1 MIRFLILFALTPM
14 LLLAEDKVAIPAYAI
29 VALFLVVIVLFFW
42 GIYKAMKTQKRVYT
56 LALLPFVGLIAWMFF
71 I

>member
-1 MIRFLILFALTPM
+1 MIRLFLLFTLAPM

-29 VALFLVVIVLFFW
+29 LGAFLVVIVLFFW
-42 GIYKAMKTQKRVYT
+42 GIYKAMKTQKRIYT

>member
-1 MIRFLILFALTPM
+1 MIRLFLLLTLSPM
-14 LLLAEDKVAIPAYAI
+14 LLLAEDKVAIPAYVML
-29 VALFLVVIVLFFW
+29 VAFLVVIVLFFW
-42 GIYKAMKTQKRVYT
+42 GIYKAIKTQKRIYT

>member
-29 VALFLVVIVLFFW
+29 VALFSVVIVLFFW

>member
-1 MIRFLILFALTPM
+1 MIRLFLLFTLAPM

-29 VALFLVVIVLFFW
+29 LGVFLVVIVLFFW
-42 GIYKAMKTQKRVYT
+42 GIYKAMKTQKRIYT